1 MREKEFHLLLSCALC
16 VERRSR
22 EVYLYEASAFGS
34 TDSVQSSLPFY
45 FFGLSVS
52 LYLVYVMRLVV
63 DNHQVFQSG
72 KVLQFVAAQCSAV
85 EHTEVVARCF
95 ARAHRQQ
102 CVHYFCWSNSVR
114 VVIVVF
120 ILVCCLVLKEVPV
133 GKSYQAFASGFLAY
147 AVLFRHHIVLYERE
161 HLVAIA
167 LRYEH
172 ILVEIVVVGLRV
184 AVFCVSF
191 LSAAEGVEQTVV
203 HNKSGRYNQKL
214 LCEASALLVF
224 VACVQHLPYQQGVHH
239 PCLARA
245 SSHLHGILRHLVFR
259 FGELCQVCMVH

>member
-1 MREKEFHLLLSCALC
+1 MSFAQAHHFSLFVAFGIVVEVLQFGEFLPTVEQQQLHQSLLHRHRQVEVDHDMREKEFHLLLSCALC

-22 EVYLYEASAFGS
+22 EVYLYEACAFGC

-85 EHTEVVARCF
+85 EHTEVVASRF
-95 ARAHRQQ
+95 AWAHRQQ
-102 CVHYFCWSNSVR
+102 RVHYFCWSNSVR

-133 GKSYQAFASGFLAY
+133 G
-147 AVLFRHHIVLYERE
+147 
-161 HLVAIA
+161 
-167 LRYEH
+167 
-172 ILVEIVVVGLRV
+172 
-184 AVFCVSF
+184 
-191 LSAAEGVEQTVV
+191 
-203 HNKSGRYNQKL
+203 
-214 LCEASALLVF
+214 
-224 VACVQHLPYQQGVHH
+224 
-239 PCLARA
+239 
-245 SSHLHGILRHLVFR
+245 
-259 FGELCQVCMVH
+259 